1 MKTVNKL
8 ICVLIL
14 ISARTSYAQDTIV
27 NLDGTIIAVEIIDLS
42 YNLIGYKN
50 DSGTIYQSRSNI
62 KNYILH
68 SELKVE
74 QKLTIHRSSLAYR
87 EKVNVQEKTLNKQSD
102 ATQEKNVGATVKF
115 DATKEKN
122 VGASFNGD
130 LKKYLASNLK
140 FPPTVLDSGINRKCY
155 VHFLVDAIGKISQ
168 VTVVRGIQ
176 NCGECNEE
184 AIRLIKEM
192 PNWKPSTEDGF
203 PIESWVNLSIQF
215 KLEKNK

>member
-14 ISARTSYAQDTIV
+14 ISARPSYAQDTIV

-50 DSGTIYQSRSNI
+50 EYGTIYQSRSNI

-87 EKVNVQEKTLNKQSD
+87 EKVNVQEKTLKKQSD
-102 ATQEKNVGATVKF
+102 ATQ
-115 DATKEKN
+115 EKN

-215 KLEKNK
+215 KLEKK

>member
-14 ISARTSYAQDTIV
+14 ISARPSFAQDTIV

-50 DSGTIYQSRSNI
+50 EYRTIYQSRSNI

-68 SELKVE
+68 SELKDE
-74 QKLTIHRSSLAYR
+74 QKLTIHRSRSSLASI
-87 EKVNVQEKTLNKQSD
+87 EKGTGQKKTLNKQFD
-102 ATQEKNVGATVKF
+102 ATQ
-115 DATKEKN
+115 EKN

-140 FPPTVLDSGINRKCY
+140 FPPTVLDSGINRTCY
-155 VHFLVDAIGKISQ
+155 VHFLVDVIGKISQ

-176 NCGECNEE
+176 NCVECNEE

-203 PIESWVNLSIQF
+203 AIESWVNLSIQF
-215 KLEKNK
+215 KLEQKNK